1 MNWRTI
7 NTETRSFW
15 KKMIFQKRWTPWDV
29 TLLMLFPLTPFCI
42 FESNI
47 SGFPQLFCRTDIFSN
62 CTSVHPCPT
71 VMRLLLP
78 GERNVS
84 PWHFLQVVDRGRFAS
99 EAVVGVVVC
108 HDGGGPQLTE
118 LAVWTLQLQLNGLQL
133 CVFTPIHWWHENK
146 RAVLFHYWDID
157 IIIILIKNK

>member
-15 KKMIFQKRWTPWDV
+15 KKMIFQKLGSLQWTPWDV

-62 CTSVHPCPT
+62 CTSAHPCPT
-71 VMRLLLP
+71 VMRLLESFTWWEKCFALALP
-78 GERNVS
+78 S
-84 PWHFLQVVDRGRFAS
+84 GRWPRPFCQRSSSWGCSLSWWWRPAAYWACS
-99 EAVVGVVVC
+99 LDSAAPAE
-108 HDGGGPQLTE
+108 
-118 LAVWTLQLQLNGLQL
+118 WTAAL
-133 CVFTPIHWWHENK
+133 CVYADTLVTWK
-146 RAVLFHYWDID
+146 
-157 IIIILIKNK
+157 